1 MKLDIL
7 NFIITFEYIFCD
19 GGGVALGVIVVVVKT
34 KVPSVLGTTTT
45 ITAFGIVLLLLPASP
60 EWTEKSMRC

>member
-19 GGGVALGVIVVVVKT
+19 GGVALGVIVVKT

-45 ITAFGIVLLLLPASP
+45 ITAFGIVLLLLPASL
-60 EWTEKSMRC
+60 EWTEKSM

>member
-19 GGGVALGVIVVVVKT
+19 GGVALGVIVVVVKT

-45 ITAFGIVLLLLPASP
+45 ITAFGIVILLLPASP
-60 EWTEKSMRC
+60 EWTEKSM